1 MARQMMLPFFAI
13 ILITFRKLDIRLL
26 ETPARYTIII
36 GSGRGFQDTNG
47 RIATGY
53 DPWRYQA

>member
-1 MARQMMLPFFAI
+1 MLPFFAI

-26 ETPARYTIII
+26 ETPARCTTII

-47 RIATGY
+47 RIGAGY
-53 DPWRYQA
+53 DRGDIEL